1 MISSRPQTTSEVG
14 AVEDEDEKR
23 GAALE
28 KALSSST
35 KYARHQKRK
44 KSSTPEENEEETCVV
59 AKKATVRTRRRDQK
73 SEGKSESIFPRKDL
87 NVLPSG
93 TSELFGGNITEGR
106 DCCYES
112 ELQQLQPSEKI
123 KLQLFPI
130 NESTRLRLEK
140 DGYNPFLELT
150 LSAKKRIWSV
160 IKHINT
166 KWGNENGKW
175 GKALLFPYDVNLE
188 KLASYRRWSMED
200 TEISAR
206 EVYMSVNSPAV
217 FRLRYGWFLD
227 HQLEDF
233 KMPLLSTHSD
243 SRRQSEV
250 SSQALNIQVNQMK
263 ESKIENKYFEKI
275 KSTNEASDVVK
286 EQMPSVEQVE
296 CVVKNLIGRES
307 SNVPRMGNQ
316 LKADGIYESLVPW
329 EDNLTNLSIGGLLS
343 EVSLLGKIIKSETES
358 ASQMQPILAVSDFS
372 VGGLLSEVSLQG
384 KMNIGGLN
392 SVKELD
398 RQPLKLVSGVDTGC
412 LLSQATLQGE
422 IHDYIPPTQEFE
434 MPRTIAGNNSHQKFP
449 WDDSLTALSIGGLLS
464 EASMQGKINNVNPS
478 GNKSSLPQSSSTAD
492 SLGAFVAT
500 QLNSHLPDSKLQLHE
515 PCTSFFDAEETC
527 HAFPVRKVSPLSGMA
542 VTASEAGSSMEC
554 QEVVR
559 SKSEATAQGHDV
571 QQSKTKLLPRSQG
584 IVDEDSCNLALKG
597 INWNDSLGPFDL
609 GQPLWSPLTV
619 GDNHFVNNISSV
631 LQRLPPRKI
640 GGDELV
646 DGWPKW
652 LVDNIPKDVLD
663 GLQPKSA
670 DSYDKLSKV
679 GQGTYSNVYKARD
692 RNSGKIVAL
701 KKVRFDTSE
710 PESVKFM
717 AREIIILQKLNHPNI
732 IKLEGVATSRMQYSL
747 YLVFDFMPSDLST
760 IITRPDAAPLTE
772 PQVKCYMQ
780 QLLSGL
786 QHCHERGILHRDIKG
801 SNLLIDKDGRLKIAD
816 FGLANSFQSKS
827 KKPLTSRVVTLWY
840 RAPELLSGATDYGV
854 GVDLWSAGCLL
865 AEMFHGRPI
874 MPGRN
879 EIEQLHKIFKLCGS
893 PSEDYWKKAKLPAS
907 FRPAQPYKPSFHVA
921 LPDLPESSYA
931 CDLSGLP
938 AMKVDVDVINS
949 NDRRRSKTS
958 RTKQSRRSREKSERR
973 RPSIT
978 DLVKEEIASSKE
990 EKQGDSSMQSQELE
1004 HSASSSASSISVK
1017 RSSRKREYP
1026 PSPPGFK
1033 FRSYDESSRTEAH
1046 PNALKNIKNYPI
1058 LLASITEAAKHYEDN
1073 RLGYRRSISTVDF
1086 RDNDLQNISKF
1097 FGMEN
1102 HHH

>member
-1 MISSRPQTTSEVG
+1 MISSRHQTRSEVG

-73 SEGKSESIFPRKDL
+73 SE
-87 NVLPSG
+87 
-93 TSELFGGNITEGR
+93 ELFGGNITEGR

-275 KSTNEASDVVK
+275 KSTNEASDAVK

-296 CVVKNLIGRES
+296 CV
-307 SNVPRMGNQ
+307 GNQ
-316 LKADGIYESLVPW
+316 LKADGIYEPLVPW

-343 EVSLLGKIIKSETES
+343 EVSLLGKIIKSDTES

-384 KMNIGGLN
+384 KMNSGGLN

-434 MPRTIAGNNSHQKFP
+434 MPRTMAGNNAQQQFP

-464 EASMQGKINNVNPS
+464 EASMHGKINNVNPNLS

-500 QLNSHLPDSKLQLHE
+500 QLNSHLPDSKLQLDA

-542 VTASEAGSSMEC
+542 MTASEAGSSMEC
-554 QEVVR
+554 QEGVR
-559 SKSEATAQGHDV
+559 LKSEATA

-609 GQPLWSPLTV
+609 GQPVWSPLTV
-619 GDNHFVNNISSV
+619 GDSHFV
-631 LQRLPPRKI
+631 K
-640 GGDELV
+640 
-646 DGWPKW
+646 
-652 LVDNIPKDVLD
+652 
-663 GLQPKSA
+663 
-670 DSYDKLSKV
+670 
-679 GQGTYSNVYKARD
+679 
-692 RNSGKIVAL
+692 
-701 KKVRFDTSE
+701 
-710 PESVKFM
+710 
-717 AREIIILQKLNHPNI
+717 
-732 IKLEGVATSRMQYSL
+732 
-747 YLVFDFMPSDLST
+747 
-760 IITRPDAAPLTE
+760 
-772 PQVKCYMQ
+772 
-780 QLLSGL
+780 
-786 QHCHERGILHRDIKG
+786 
-801 SNLLIDKDGRLKIAD
+801 
-816 FGLANSFQSKS
+816 
-827 KKPLTSRVVTLWY
+827 
-840 RAPELLSGATDYGV
+840 
-854 GVDLWSAGCLL
+854 
-865 AEMFHGRPI
+865 
-874 MPGRN
+874 
-879 EIEQLHKIFKLCGS
+879 
-893 PSEDYWKKAKLPAS
+893 
-907 FRPAQPYKPSFHVA
+907 
-921 LPDLPESSYA
+921 
-931 CDLSGLP
+931 
-938 AMKVDVDVINS
+938 
-949 NDRRRSKTS
+949 
-958 RTKQSRRSREKSERR
+958 
-973 RPSIT
+973 
-978 DLVKEEIASSKE
+978 
-990 EKQGDSSMQSQELE
+990 
-1004 HSASSSASSISVK
+1004 
-1017 RSSRKREYP
+1017 
-1026 PSPPGFK
+1026 
-1033 FRSYDESSRTEAH
+1033 
-1046 PNALKNIKNYPI
+1046 
-1058 LLASITEAAKHYEDN
+1058 
-1073 RLGYRRSISTVDF
+1073 
-1086 RDNDLQNISKF
+1086 
-1097 FGMEN
+1097 
-1102 HHH
+1102 